1 MGGIVK
7 IVGGVGMVMGREK
20 ELDCELGEERGE
32 RRDMRAARLIFQRF
46 ILSKN
51 SRRPS

>member
-7 IVGGVGMVMGREK
+7 MVGGVGMVMGREK
-20 ELDCELGEERGE
+20 ELDGELVEVKEG

-46 ILSKN
+46 ILSKK
-51 SRRPS
+51 

>member
-1 MGGIVK
+1 M
-7 IVGGVGMVMGREK
+7 VGGVGMVMGREK
-20 ELDCELGEERGE
+20 EMEGELGEDKKGGKRE
-32 RRDMRAARLIFQRF
+32 MRAARLIFQRF

>member
-1 MGGIVK
+1 VK
-7 IVGGVGMVMGREK
+7 MVGGVGMVMGREK
-20 ELDCELGEERGE
+20 ELKGELGEDKEG
-32 RRDMRAARLIFQRF
+32 RRETRAARLIFQRF